1 MVYGY
6 CRASTHMQAKD
17 RNSLKV
23 QEKLLL
29 GNGAKE
35 IYAGVLTVEKPS
47 SRNLPAC
54 LANFNIGIN

>member
-1 MVYGY
+1 
-6 CRASTHMQAKD
+6 MQAKD

-35 IYAGVLTVEKPS
+35 IYADVFTVEKPS
-47 SRNLPAC
+47 SRNLPGC
-54 LANFNIGIN
+54 LANFNMGIN